1 MAHKI
6 PGGMIPKRYR
16 QTIFTKVIFPLDF
29 GRKGSI
35 TVHGSGN
42 PRSGPCSDTRLA
54 IRGAWGGANVAMSAV
69 FKTTEFH
76 TMKNTINAST
86 STAKAIK
93 SSKVPTAGKTL
104 ILGKSAKSS
113 ANMAKE
119 TPAPRTRITKIM
131 QCLELLTAPDG
142 ATIDELQ
149 AATGWQA
156 HSVRG
161 FLAGTVKKKLGLILD
176 AKKAEGHARRYR
188 VVQAGT

>member
-1 MAHKI
+1 
-6 PGGMIPKRYR
+6 
-16 QTIFTKVIFPLDF
+16 
-29 GRKGSI
+29 
-35 TVHGSGN
+35 
-42 PRSGPCSDTRLA
+42 
-54 IRGAWGGANVAMSAV
+54 MSAV

-76 TMKNTINAST
+76 TMKKTTNSST

-93 SSKVPTAGKTL
+93 LSKVSAAGKTST
-104 ILGKSAKSS
+104 LGKSAKSS

-119 TPAPRTRITKIM
+119 TPAPRAKTTKIM

-149 AATGWQA
+149 TATGWQA
-156 HSVRG
+156 HSIRG

-176 AKKAEGHARRYR
+176 SKKAEGDARRYR

>member
-1 MAHKI
+1 MRSVNDRLTSEA
-6 PGGMIPKRYR
+6 
-16 QTIFTKVIFPLDF
+16 IFPLDF

-35 TVHGSGN
+35 TVHGSGK
-42 PRSGPCSDTRLA
+42 PRSGPCSDIRLA
-54 IRGAWGGANVAMSAV
+54 ISGAWGGANVAVSAV
-69 FKTTEFH
+69 FTTTEYH
-76 TMKNTINAST
+76 IMKKTKNAST
-86 STAKAIK
+86 RAAKAIK
-93 SSKVPTAGKTL
+93 SSKVSAAGNTST
-104 ILGKSAKSS
+104 LGKSAKSS

-119 TPAPRTRITKIM
+119 TLAQRARTTKIM

-142 ATIDELQ
+142 ATIHELQ

-176 AKKAEGHARRYR
+176 AKKAEGDARRSRRYW